1 MRLEFKLIVS
11 LERGA
16 RFVPDVVGPLF
27 PTTTTQN
34 PQEVLLFLY
43 ASFCFVV
50 REINNVISV
59 AFTTVYLRGRK
70 PPPPSTAIVI
80 IVFAAVSISIWM
92 GVGGILI
99 DSTIGR
105 RWGTRKE
112 KQKKS
117 RRD

>member
-1 MRLEFKLIVS
+1 MT

-27 PTTTTQN
+27 PTTTTHR

-70 PPPPSTAIVI
+70 PPPPPSTAIVI

-112 KQKKS
+112 KQKNS
-117 RRD
+117 PRD